1 MNDMA
6 SFTISMTDSEDGG
19 MKVSIEVKGF
29 LGATIASRDEN
40 STAQNIYFVLAE
52 TIKSLGLKIPDPV
65 ENN

>member
-1 MNDMA
+1 MA

-29 LGATIASRDEN
+29 RGATIASRDEN
-40 STAQNIYFVLAE
+40 SAAQNIYFVLAE